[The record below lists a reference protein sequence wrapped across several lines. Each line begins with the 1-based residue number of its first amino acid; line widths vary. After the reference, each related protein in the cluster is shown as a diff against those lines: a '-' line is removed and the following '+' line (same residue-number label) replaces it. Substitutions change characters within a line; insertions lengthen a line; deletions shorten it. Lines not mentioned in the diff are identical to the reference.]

1 MLGQG
6 FGILLEMWKVTKTV
20 NIRIQRTNSLIP
32 YTVIFEDKHV
42 LTETE
47 ADTQKYDKIA
57 FVCFTTTVELILQT
71 YMYWGGIPLLLSY
84 AVYSLYYE
92 EHKSWYSYTITTLV
106 GFVYAW
112 GFLMMVLPHQIAL
125 TSGSCIVYQL
135 SSPFSRTH
143 ATSYNGL

>member
-57 FVCFTTTVELILQT
+57 FVCFTPTVELILQT

-112 GFLMMVLPHQIAL
+112 GFLMMVLLLQITL
-125 TSGSCIVYQL
+125 TSGSRIVYQL

>member
-20 NIRIQRTNSLIP
+20 NIRVQRTNSLIP

-57 FVCFTTTVELILQT
+57 FVC
-71 YMYWGGIPLLLSY
+71 
-84 AVYSLYYE
+84 
-92 EHKSWYSYTITTLV
+92 
-106 GFVYAW
+106 
-112 GFLMMVLPHQIAL
+112 
-125 TSGSCIVYQL
+125 
-135 SSPFSRTH
+135 SPP
-143 ATSYNGL
+143 